1 MVGQINFSGKA
12 NRRVVLKAGA
22 YGFCAFCLA
31 SMPGCAL
38 FRKSEKTPTED
49 PSPGTAT
56 EFTEKGLIRAKR
68 SPWFSKIDGNAVR
81 CELCPRLCE
90 LSEGERGFCRVRE
103 NRDGDGYT
111 LVYGNPALVQEDP
124 VERKPFFH
132 VLPGSRAL
140 SISTAGCNLAC
151 EFCEVWDM
159 ALVNPEE
166 VHAYDMSPEKV
177 IEHALLAGVPSV
189 SYAFGEPVAF
199 YEYMAAVADQARK
212 AGLLNLMHTAG
223 YIQPEPLR
231 NIAGKLDAVNFDLK
245 GFDAEFY
252 REYVG
257 GELEPVL
264 KSLKLLHE
272 SGIHI
277 EITTIVIPTLNDD
290 MALISEMCKW
300 IISELGA
307 DVPLH
312 FARFY
317 PLYRLSALPRTP
329 VSTLEKAR
337 DTALDAGLKFVY
349 IAKVTGHK
357 GENTFCPD
365 CGEKVISRAGFVI
378 EEINLKNGSCSYCGS
393 VLPGLWA

>member
-1 MVGQINFSGKA
+1 MAGKNNFSGRV

-22 YGFCAFCLA
+22 YGLCAFCLA
-31 SMPGCAL
+31 SLPGCAL
-38 FRKSEKTPTED
+38 LRRSEKTPTED
-49 PSPGTAT
+49 SLPEGAPV
-56 EFTEKGLIRAKR
+56 FTEKGLIRAKR
-68 SPWFSKIDGNAVR
+68 SPWFSRIDENVVR
-81 CELCPRLCE
+81 CELCPSLCE
-90 LSEGERGFCRVRE
+90 LSEGERGPCRVRE
-103 NRDGDGYT
+103 NREGEVYT
-111 LVYGNPALVQEDP
+111 LVYGNPTLVQEDP

-166 VHAYDMSPEKV
+166 VHAYDMPPEKV
-177 IEHALLAGVPSV
+177 IEHALAAGLPSV

-199 YEYMAAVADQARK
+199 FEYMSAVAEQARK

-231 NIAGKLDAVNFDLK
+231 SIASKLDAVNFDLK
-245 GFDAEFY
+245 GFDANFY

-257 GELEPVL
+257 GEFAPVL
-264 KSLKLLHE
+264 KSLRLLHE
-272 SGIHI
+272 SGVHI
-277 EITTIVIPTLNDD
+277 EITTIIIPTLNDD
-290 MALISEMCKW
+290 MAIIREMCEW
-300 IISELGA
+300 IVSELGA
-307 DVPLH
+307 DIPLH

-329 VSTLEKAR
+329 ASTLEKAR

-349 IAKVTGHK
+349 LAKVTGHE
-357 GENTFCPD
+357 GENTFCPE
-365 CGEKVISRAGFVI
+365 CGKIVISRAGFVI
-378 EEINLKNGSCSYCGS
+378 EDINLENGSCNYCGS
-393 VLPGLWA
+393 VLPGLWS